1 MLKIPNSIPVKTRL
15 PLSAWA
21 VAAVLTLFSVASSML
36 HLSPVDHQAN
46 AHVETVTQ
54 PVSQA
59 GVLSKQMIGRR
70 QRLRSHH
77 LVKSAVR
84 LGLRLKAKRTRPGN
98 QL

>member
-1 MLKIPNSIPVKTRL
+1 LTIRVLTTRGMKREFEMLKIPNSIPVKTRL

-59 GVLSKQMIGRR
+59 GVLSKQVLAAASGFVATIW
-70 QRLRSHH
+70 
-77 LVKSAVR
+77 
-84 LGLRLKAKRTRPGN
+84 
-98 QL
+98 

>member
-1 MLKIPNSIPVKTRL
+1 MKREFEMLKIPNSIPIKTRL

-59 GVLSKQMIGRR
+59 GVLSKQVLAAASGFVATIW
-70 QRLRSHH
+70 
-77 LVKSAVR
+77 
-84 LGLRLKAKRTRPGN
+84 
-98 QL
+98 